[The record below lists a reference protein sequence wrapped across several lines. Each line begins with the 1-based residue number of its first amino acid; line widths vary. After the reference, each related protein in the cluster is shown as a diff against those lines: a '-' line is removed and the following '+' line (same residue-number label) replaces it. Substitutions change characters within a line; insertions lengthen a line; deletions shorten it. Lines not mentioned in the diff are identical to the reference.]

1 MLNAIRK
8 AKAIR
13 LTLHFTLAALT
24 SVYLFL
30 GKAEVRNSS
39 VFQGVGLQS
48 ATAQF
53 SIPQEAWRQVYE
65 RLPNLPL
72 ENQYISKETS
82 SVDSN
87 NTLVSRLMRYHIYVK
102 SRLPNYR
109 FDWKL
114 TMADYLGVYEYLDQA
129 QYPSS
134 KTLQENP
141 MEGDR
146 TAIAKLSRAERN
158 ALIDV
163 LVSIFN
169 SNRTQTPTPAPSA
182 SPPPPTV
189 PNPRATPSLP
199 KPGDAQLLKP

>member
-30 GKAEVRNSS
+30 GKAEVRNSG
-39 VFQGVGLQS
+39 VFHGIGLQS

-72 ENQYISKETS
+72 ENQYITKETG
-82 SVDSN
+82 SVDST

-114 TMADYLGVYEYLDQA
+114 TMADYLGVYEYLDQS

-169 SNRTQTPTPAPSA
+169 SNRTQTPTPVPGA

>member
-13 LTLHFTLAALT
+13 LTLHFTLATLT

-30 GKAEVRNSS
+30 GKGEVRNSG
-39 VFQGVGLQS
+39 VFHGISLQP

-72 ENQYISKETS
+72 ENQYISKETG

-114 TMADYLGVYEYLDQA
+114 TMADYLGVYEYLDQS

-169 SNRTQTPTPAPSA
+169 SNRTQTSTPAPSA
-182 SPPPPTV
+182 SPPLSTA

>member
-8 AKAIR
+8 TRAIR
-13 LTLHFTLAALT
+13 LTLHFTLATLT
-24 SVYLFL
+24 SIYLFL
-30 GKAEVRNSS
+30 GKAEVRNSA
-39 VFQGVGLQS
+39 VFQGIGIQP

-72 ENQYISKETS
+72 ENQYISKETG

-87 NTLVSRLMRYHIYVK
+87 NTLVSRLLRYHIYVK
-102 SRLPNYR
+102 SRPPYFR

-114 TMADYLGVYEYLDQA
+114 TMADYLGAYEYLDQS

-163 LVSIFN
+163 LVSLFN
-169 SNRTQTPTPAPSA
+169 SNRTQTPTPEPSA

-199 KPGDAQLLKP
+199 KPGDAQLLQP

>member
-39 VFQGVGLQS
+39 VFQGVGLQP

-72 ENQYISKETS
+72 ENQYISKETG

-114 TMADYLGVYEYLDQA
+114 TMADYLGVYEYLDQS

-182 SPPPPTV
+182 SPPPSTF